1 MPNFLQNTC
10 QELHQA
16 VNLCNNVESESRPE
30 ITIPFQQGKI
40 ELFGVS
46 SLDHLSG
53 LCKGLLYHN
62 AICALQRF
70 DSISLLTRNSWR
82 SFSRWRVAL
91 DMVGRLR
98 ACGRRLYRNCALQ
111 LPRRSAKTLAN
122 DDALRGGCSCKTHTH
137 THTHTSIEGGR

>member
-1 MPNFLQNTC
+1 LPNFLQNTC
-10 QELHQA
+10 QDLHQA
-16 VNLCNNVESESRPE
+16 VNLYNNVESESRPE

-53 LCKGLLYHN
+53 LCKGLLYHI
-62 AICALQRF
+62 AICALQKI

-98 ACGRRLYRNCALQ
+98 ACGRRLYRNFALQ
-111 LPRRSAKTLAN
+111 LPRRSSAKTLAN
-122 DDALRGGCSCKTHTH
+122 DDALRGCSCKTHTD
-137 THTHTSIEGGR
+137 TSIEGGR